1 MRDAKNYRAKGVK
14 WNLSDL
20 FSGPDDPRIRK
31 SVRKCLR
38 RARDF
43 ETRYKNA
50 VSGAKLSAVR
60 LAAMLKELESISESA
75 AKIYCYAQ
83 LLHSSNTGDSKAGAL
98 LQYAREQHADIHG
111 HLLFFDVEWV
121 KTPEKKAQALIANSK
136 IVPYRHFLKT
146 KRAYKPHI
154 LSGKEEKIIMEKS
167 VTGSSAF
174 KRLFDELLADMRFE
188 VKTGKKTEKLNEAAT
203 LSLLYNPDRKTRHVA
218 ARALTKG
225 LDENSK
231 ILAFIFNTLAAD
243 HWLNDK
249 MRDYKTPMSSRNL
262 SNEVDGKLVE
272 SLLEAC
278 EAGYGIVRRYYRFKK
293 KILGLKTFADYDRYA
308 PVVSA
313 RRKISYGEARRII
326 LRSLKTFSPEIERV
340 ARAFFTNSWIDAEC
354 RGGKYGGA
362 FSHSTVPSAHPYILM
377 NYQGNPRDVMT
388 LAHELGH
395 GIHQFLSRK
404 NGYFQSDAPL
414 TTSETASV
422 FSEMLVF
429 QELKRECSEKDRLA
443 LLCGKLEESFATI
456 FRQTVMTR
464 FEQSF
469 HAARREEGE
478 LTLGRVNKLWT
489 DANRAMFGNSVTLT
503 PDYGLWWMYIP
514 HFIHSPFY
522 CYSYSF
528 GEILV
533 LSLYE
538 EYTRRGS
545 DFVSGYV
552 DLLSSGGSGSPEAL
566 ICKTGVDINAP
577 GFWRK
582 GVALLEEMLEEAL
595 SLA

>member
-1 MRDAKNYRAKGVK
+1 MKSVKNYKAKGVK
-14 WNLSDL
+14 WDLSDL
-20 FSGPDDPRIRK
+20 FCGPDDPHIRK
-31 SVRKCLR
+31 SARRCLR
-38 RARDF
+38 RANDF
-43 ETRYKNA
+43 EKKYKNA
-50 VSGAKLSAVR
+50 VSSAKLSAVR
-60 LAAMLKELESISESA
+60 LSAILKELESISESA

-83 LLHSSNTGDSKAGAL
+83 LLHSSNTGDPKAGAL
-98 LQYAREQHADIHG
+98 LQYVREQYADIRG
-111 HLLFFDVEWV
+111 HLLFFDIEWV
-121 KTPEKKAQALIANSK
+121 KTPEKKAQALITNSK
-136 IVPYRHFLKT
+136 LSPYRHFLKT
-146 KRAYKPHI
+146 KRAYKSHI

-167 VTGSSAF
+167 ITGSSAF

-188 VKTGKKTEKLNEAAT
+188 VKMGKKTEKLNETET
-203 LSLLYNPDRKTRHVA
+203 LSLLYNPDRKVRQSA

-225 LDENSK
+225 LGENSK
-231 ILAFIFNTLAAD
+231 TLSFIFNTLAVD
-243 HWLNDK
+243 HWLDDR
-249 MRDYKTPMSSRNL
+249 MRAYENPMSSRNL
-262 SNEVDGKLVE
+262 GNEVDGKLVE

-278 EAGYGIVRRYYRFKK
+278 EAGYGIVKRYYRFKK
-293 KILGLKTFADYDRYA
+293 KLLGLKSFADYDRYA
-308 PVVSA
+308 PVAAA
-313 RRKISYGEARRII
+313 RGKIGYGEAREII
-326 LRSLKTFSPEIERV
+326 LRSLKRFSPEMERV
-340 ARAFFTNSWIDAEC
+340 ARTFFTNNWIDAEC
-354 RGGKYGGA
+354 RDGKYGGA

-377 NYQGNPRDVMT
+377 NYQGTPRDVMT

-404 NGYFQSDAPL
+404 NGYFHCDAPL

-469 HAARREEGE
+469 HSARRDEGE
-478 LTLGRVNKLWT
+478 LTPQRVSGLWL

-503 PDYGLWWMYIP
+503 ADYGLWWMYIP

-545 DFVSGYV
+545 DFVSGYM
-552 DLLSSGGSGSPEAL
+552 DLLSSGGSDSPEAL
-566 ICKTGVDINAP
+566 IHKTGVDINAP

-582 GVALLEEMLEEAL
+582 GVVLLEELLEEAV